1 MIMDREYNSLG
12 IWITPAFGPGVV
24 QSEYK
29 WFKPCYMVVWSVK
42 YLGSDDIVK
51 LQYNKIASGLFQ
63 DFDNFAVLKHVTNYV
78 GADVR
83 YVK

>member
-1 MIMDREYNSLG
+1 M
-12 IWITPAFGPGVV
+12 
-24 QSEYK
+24 
-29 WFKPCYMVVWSVK
+29 K

-78 GADVR
+78 DAYATMPDM
-83 YVK
+83 